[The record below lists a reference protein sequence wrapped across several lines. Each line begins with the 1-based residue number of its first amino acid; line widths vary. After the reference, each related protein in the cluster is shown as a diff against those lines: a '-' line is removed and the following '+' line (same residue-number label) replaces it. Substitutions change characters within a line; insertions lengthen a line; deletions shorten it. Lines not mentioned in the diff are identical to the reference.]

1 MMGYILRVTDIKSK
15 IPNFEKNQTNDEI
28 EIGCLLRVRFI
39 SDQDEANLNV
49 LSGMF
54 LISFYKPFINPR
66 PFSTRPKF
74 FSSCR

>member
-15 IPNFEKNQTNDEI
+15 IPNFEKNETNDEI

-39 SDQDEANLNV
+39 SDQDETNINV

-54 LISFYKPFINPR
+54 
-66 PFSTRPKF
+66 
-74 FSSCR
+74 

>member
-15 IPNFEKNQTNDEI
+15 IPNFERNESNDEI

-49 LSGMF
+49 LSGTF
-54 LISFYKPFINPR
+54 LCFDTII
-66 PFSTRPKF
+66 TE
-74 FSSCR
+74 

>member
-15 IPNFEKNQTNDEI
+15 IPNFERNESNDEI

-49 LSGMF
+49 LSGK
-54 LISFYKPFINPR
+54 LVIQLLQAVIH
-66 PFSTRPKF
+66 
-74 FSSCR
+74 SCILRIDWTEIGF

>member
-49 LSGMF
+49 LSGML
-54 LISFYKPFINPR
+54 LIPDILRPFIVP
-66 PFSTRPKF
+66 T
-74 FSSCR
+74 

>member
-15 IPNFEKNQTNDEI
+15 IPNFERNESNDEI

-49 LSGMF
+49 LSGK
-54 LISFYKPFINPR
+54 LVIQLLQAVIH
-66 PFSTRPKF
+66 
-74 FSSCR
+74 SCILPIDWTEIGF

>member
-49 LSGMF
+49 LSGLLLF
-54 LISFYKPFINPR
+54 KALYRPNPN
-66 PFSTRPKF
+66 FF
-74 FSSCR
+74 FSCR

>member
-15 IPNFEKNQTNDEI
+15 IPNFERNESNDEI

-49 LSGMF
+49 LSGK
-54 LISFYKPFINPR
+54 LVIQLLQSNLKL
-66 PFSTRPKF
+66 FSTD
-74 FSSCR
+74 